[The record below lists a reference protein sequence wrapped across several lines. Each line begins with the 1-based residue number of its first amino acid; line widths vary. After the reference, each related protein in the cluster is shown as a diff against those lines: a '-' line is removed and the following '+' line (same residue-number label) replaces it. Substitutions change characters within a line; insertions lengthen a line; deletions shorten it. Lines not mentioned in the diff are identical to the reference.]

1 MPVLL
6 VRSDAS
12 SASQVTVQQVL
23 IVDDAPADRLMLTRC
38 LRARQP
44 DIEIV
49 QLERAEEA
57 LAFLEG
63 GGRTDCMFLD
73 IHLPGQ
79 TGLELLSSLRAQGVM
94 PCAVVAMTGSGSDQ
108 VAVDALKAGAHD
120 YLPKSR
126 VSEVLLWDA
135 VAYSVSRYHLQV
147 ETHQRELQL
156 EELNQ
161 ELERKDRIKTQF
173 VANASHELRTPVS
186 AITGLIGL
194 MQRTDMADDQRKLMQ
209 SMKSCCDTLL
219 LVVDDLIDLTKIESG
234 ALELHSRPFRLGQV
248 FEQVEE
254 TVQVLAQDR
263 GLDLHFEIHPGVA
276 GWVHGD
282 PSRLRQI
289 LYNLV
294 GNAIKF
300 TPTGSVSVKVTP
312 MAGPLLRFE
321 VQDSGIGISK
331 FEQKRLFEPHFQAG
345 SLDHRAKG
353 SGLGLAIVRSLV
365 QCMEGQVG
373 VLSQPG
379 KGSTFW
385 FEMPLS
391 PVPEP
396 AQEVAEADQTHQN
409 QRGFRLLVAEDNP
422 IAARVLALQLQH
434 LGHEVTVVGD
444 GRRAVELASQGTYQ
458 AVIMDCQMPEL
469 DGFEATRRL
478 RQDFSQA
485 QLPIIALTANALLGE
500 SSRCESAGMN
510 DYLVKPA
517 PVADLQRML
526 EHWVARSE

>member
-1 MPVLL
+1 
-6 VRSDAS
+6 
-12 SASQVTVQQVL
+12 
-23 IVDDAPADRLMLTRC
+23 MLSRC

-57 LAFLEG
+57 TAYLREH
-63 GGRTDCMFLD
+63 TVDCMFLD
-73 IHLPGQ
+73 IHLPGFSGIEFLA
-79 TGLELLSSLRAQGVM
+79 GLRQAGLM
-94 PCAVVAMTGSGSDQ
+94 PCAVVAMTGSGSDR

-120 YLPKSR
+120 YLPKGR
-126 VSEVLLWDA
+126 VNEVSLWDA
-135 VAYSVSRYHLQV
+135 VAYAMSRYQLQR
-147 ETHQRELQL
+147 ETRQRELQL

-173 VANASHELRTPVS
+173 VANASHELRTPVA

-194 MQRTDMADDQRKLMQ
+194 MQRTEMLDEQRKLMT

-234 ALELHSRPFRLGQV
+234 ALELHNRPFRLGQV
-248 FEQVEE
+248 FEQVLE
-254 TVQVLAQDR
+254 TVQILAQDK
-263 GLDLHFEIHPGVA
+263 GLELKCSIDSSVP

-300 TPTGSVSVKVTP
+300 TPTGAVTMRVAALP
-312 MAGPLLRFE
+312 DGLLRFE
-321 VQDSGIGISK
+321 VQDTGIGIS
-331 FEQKRLFEPHFQAG
+331 EAAIKRLFEPHFQTG

-365 QCMEGQVG
+365 QRMGGQVG
-373 VLSQPG
+373 VDSQPG
-379 KGSTFW
+379 EGSTFW
-385 FEMPLS
+385 FEMPLARAAEGQEED
-391 PVPEP
+391 VQAAQGPEH
-396 AQEVAEADQTHQN
+396 E
-409 QRGFRLLVAEDNP
+409 RGFRLLVAEDNP

-434 LGHEVTVVGD
+434 LGHEVTVVSD
-444 GRRAVELASQGTYQ
+444 GRRAVELASSGKFQ

-478 RQDFSQA
+478 RQDYSLE

-500 SSRCESAGMN
+500 SSRCQAAGMN

-517 PVADLQRML
+517 PVADLQRLL
-526 EHWVARSE
+526 EHWVAR

>member
-1 MPVLL
+1 M
-6 VRSDAS
+6 
-12 SASQVTVQQVL
+12 TVQKIL
-23 IVDDAPADRLMLTRC
+23 IVDDAPADRLMLSRC

-49 QLERAEEA
+49 QVERAEEA
-57 LAFLEG
+57 LVFL
-63 GGRTDCMFLD
+63 RQQVTDCMFLD
-73 IHLPGQ
+73 IHLPGHSGIEFLE
-79 TGLELLSSLRAQGVM
+79 GLRQAGLM
-94 PCAVVAMTGSGSDQ
+94 PCAVVAMTGSGSDR
-108 VAVDALKAGAHD
+108 VAVEALKSGAHD
-120 YLPKSR
+120 YLPKGR
-126 VSEVLLWDA
+126 VNEVSLWDA
-135 VAYSVSRYHLQV
+135 LAYAVSRYQLQR
-147 ETHQRELQL
+147 ETRQRELQL

-173 VANASHELRTPVS
+173 VANASHELRTPVA

-194 MQRTDMADDQRKLMQ
+194 MQRTELVEEQRKLIS

-234 ALELHSRPFRLGQV
+234 ALELHNRPFRLGQV
-248 FEQVEE
+248 CEQVLE
-254 TVQVLAQDR
+254 TVQILAQDK
-263 GLDLHFEIHPGVA
+263 GLELHCRVDSEISR
-276 GWVHGD
+276 WVHGD

-300 TPTGSVSVKVTP
+300 TPSGSVSISVAEKG
-312 MAGPLLRFE
+312 ADCLRFE
-321 VQDSGIGISK
+321 VMDSGIGIS
-331 FEQKRLFEPHFQAG
+331 EAVQQRLFEPHFQTG

-365 QCMEGQVG
+365 QRMGGEVG
-373 VLSQPG
+373 VLSRPG
-379 KGSTFW
+379 RGSTFW
-385 FEMPLS
+385 FEVPLAGA
-391 PVPEP
+391 PEGQEESAP
-396 AQEVAEADQTHQN
+396 TAQGSQHE
-409 QRGFRLLVAEDNP
+409 RGFRLLVAEDNP

-434 LGHEVTVVGD
+434 LGHEVTVVSD
-444 GRRAVELASQGTYQ
+444 GRRAVELASSGQYQ

-478 RQDFSQA
+478 RESYSQH

-500 SSRCESAGMN
+500 STRCQAAGMN

-517 PVADLQRML
+517 PVADLQRLL
-526 EHWVARSE
+526 EHWVAR

>member
-1 MPVLL
+1 MPFLL
-6 VRSDAS
+6 VRGDTS
-12 SASQVTVQQVL
+12 SPGQVTGHKFL

-57 LAFLEG
+57 APFLRE
-63 GGRTDCMFLD
+63 RRVDCMFLD
-73 IHLPGQ
+73 LHLPGQ
-79 TGLELLSSLRAQGVM
+79 TGVELLAGLRQQGVM
-94 PCAVVAMTGSGSDQ
+94 PCAVVAMTGSGSDR
-108 VAVDALKAGAHD
+108 VAVEALKAGAHD

-126 VSEVLLWDA
+126 VNEVSLWDA
-135 VAYSVSRYHLQV
+135 VAYSISRFKLQL
-147 ETHQRELQL
+147 ETRQREIQL

-173 VANASHELRTPVS
+173 VANASHELRTPVA
-186 AITGLIGL
+186 AISGLIGL
-194 MQRTDMADDQRKLMQ
+194 MQRTELVEDQRKLMQ

-234 ALELHSRPFRLGQV
+234 ALELHARPFCLEQV
-248 FEQVEE
+248 FAQVLE
-254 TVQVLAQDR
+254 TLQVLAQDK
-263 GLDLHFEIHPGVA
+263 GLALHFQVDPAVSPWI
-276 GWVHGD
+276 HGD

-300 TPTGSVSVKVTP
+300 TAEGSVTVKVTVLEP
-312 MAGPLLRFE
+312 GVLRFE
-321 VQDSGIGISK
+321 VTDTGIGISDS
-331 FEQKRLFEPHFQAG
+331 EQKRLFEPHFQAG
-345 SLDHRAKG
+345 SLNHRAKG
-353 SGLGLAIVRSLV
+353 SGLGLAIVRSLLHR
-365 QCMEGQVG
+365 MGGEVG
-373 VLSQPG
+373 VSSQPG
-379 KGSTFW
+379 RGTTFW
-385 FEMPLS
+385 FEVPFAA
-391 PVPEP
+391 VPEP
-396 AQEVAEADQTHQN
+396 PSEYPEHAEGPEP

-434 LGHEVTVVGD
+434 LGHEVTVVSD
-444 GRRAVELASQGTYQ
+444 GRRAVEVASQGNYQ

-478 RQDFSQA
+478 RRNFSRQ

-500 SSRCESAGMN
+500 SSRCEAAGMN

-517 PVADLQRML
+517 PVADLQRLL
-526 EHWVARSE
+526 EHWVARSW

>member
-1 MPVLL
+1 M
-6 VRSDAS
+6 
-12 SASQVTVQQVL
+12 TVQKVL

-57 LAFLEG
+57 TAYLLEN
-63 GGRTDCMFLD
+63 RVDCMFLD

-79 TGLELLSSLRAQGVM
+79 TGVELLAGMRESGTMA
-94 PCAVVAMTGSGSDQ
+94 CAVIAMTGSGSDR

-120 YLPKSR
+120 YLPKGR
-126 VSEVLLWDA
+126 VNEVSLWDA
-135 VAYSVSRYHLQV
+135 VAYSVSRFQLQK
-147 ETHQRELQL
+147 ETRQRELQL
-156 EELNQ
+156 EELNR

-173 VANASHELRTPVS
+173 VANASHELRTPVA

-194 MQRTDMADDQRKLMQ
+194 MQRTDLGDEQGKLMG

-234 ALELHSRPFRLGQV
+234 ALELHNRPFRLGQV
-248 FEQVEE
+248 LEQLHE
-254 TVQVLAQDR
+254 TLDILARDKGLQLSCQIASEVPVWVL
-263 GLDLHFEIHPGVA
+263 
-276 GWVHGD
+276 GD

-300 TPTGSVSVKVTP
+300 TRQGSVALSVDC
-312 MAGPLLRFE
+312 AEEECLRFE
-321 VQDSGIGISK
+321 VADTGIGISEA
-331 FEQKRLFEPHFQAG
+331 EQKRLFEPHFQAG

-365 QCMEGQVG
+365 QCMGGEVS
-373 VLSQPG
+373 LRSQPG
-379 KGSTFW
+379 QGATFW
-385 FEMPLS
+385 FEMPL
-391 PVPEP
+391 VAAPEP
-396 AQEVAEADQTHQN
+396 DAEEAQASPGEHE
-409 QRGFRLLVAEDNP
+409 RGFRLLVAEDNP

-434 LGHEVTVVGD
+434 LGHEVTVVSD
-444 GRRAVELASQGTYQ
+444 GKRAVEFASSGDYQ
-458 AVIMDCQMPEL
+458 AVIMDCQMPEM

-478 RQDFSQA
+478 RLSYSLE

-500 SSRCESAGMN
+500 SSRCQGAGMN

-526 EHWVARSE
+526 EHWVTR

>member
-1 MPVLL
+1 M
-6 VRSDAS
+6 
-12 SASQVTVQQVL
+12 TVHKIL
-23 IVDDAPADRLMLTRC
+23 IVDDAPADRLMLSRC

-49 QLERAEEA
+49 QFERSEEA
-57 LAFLEG
+57 AAYFADHSA
-63 GGRTDCMFLD
+63 DCMFLD
-73 IHLPGQ
+73 IHLPGFSGIEFLA
-79 TGLELLSSLRAQGVM
+79 GLRQAGLM
-94 PCAVVAMTGSGSDQ
+94 PCAIVAMTGSGSDR
-108 VAVDALKAGAHD
+108 AAAEALKSGAHD
-120 YLPKSR
+120 YLPKGR
-126 VSEVLLWDA
+126 VNEVSLWDA
-135 VAYSVSRYHLQV
+135 VAYSVSRHQLDK
-147 ETHQRELQL
+147 ETRQRELQL

-173 VANASHELRTPVS
+173 VANASHELRTPVA

-194 MQRTDMADDQRKLMQ
+194 MQRSDLADEQRKLMS

-248 FEQVEE
+248 FEQVLE
-254 TVQVLAQDR
+254 TVQILAQDK
-263 GLDLHFEIHPGVA
+263 GLELHYQVDAKVSH
-276 GWVHGD
+276 WVHGD

-300 TPTGSVSVKVTP
+300 TPTGSVRMSVASL
-312 MAGPLLRFE
+312 AGNGLRFE
-321 VQDSGIGISK
+321 VEDTGIGISDSA
-331 FEQKRLFEPHFQAG
+331 QKRLFEPHFQTG

-365 QCMEGQVG
+365 HRMDGQVG
-373 VLSQPG
+373 VSSRPG
-379 KGSTFW
+379 QGSTFW
-385 FEMPLS
+385 FEIPLAGAA
-391 PVPEP
+391 EGQEETAP
-396 AQEVAEADQTHQN
+396 AAQGDEHH
-409 QRGFRLLVAEDNP
+409 RGFRLLVAEDNP

-434 LGHEVTVVGD
+434 LGHEVTVVSD
-444 GRRAVELASQGTYQ
+444 GRRAVELASSGKYQ

-469 DGFEATRRL
+469 DGFEATRTL
-478 RQDFSQA
+478 RKSYSLN

-500 SSRCESAGMN
+500 SSRCQAAGMN

-517 PVADLQRML
+517 PVADLQRLL
-526 EHWVARSE
+526 EHWVAR